1 MIFREGLKRAG
12 VCSRTWAAVLLSG
25 WICTL
30 AGEEGASA
38 SLRRHILERRE
49 PPLTRLDIQTTLN
62 VADFGAVPDDGQN
75 DYPAFAAALK
85 QASTLT
91 APVQI
96 VFPPGVYHFAS
107 DLEPPMNNDGAFQ
120 LVNIS
125 NLLIEGNGA
134 EILITR
140 PHMSLIY
147 ARNSTNLI
155 VRNFTVD
162 YDPLPFS
169 QGTVRSLDRAAGAF
183 ILDLDEGYPDPTE
196 PPFTSQA
203 FAAFYSSSWGVV
215 MDSSGSGRLKAGYP
229 DHFLIAGREKL
240 DGRTIRFFL
249 KNKKSAEILQEGDRF
264 VLNFRAGAVARAFNT
279 ENITLQN
286 VTAHAIPGCFVQG
299 ANLSKV
305 NLLNCKAL
313 RKDDRLIVA
322 GADGIHIQSGRVGPW
337 VENCE
342 FEGLLDDYVNLYN
355 IPNYILEQPEPD
367 RVKVSLQDRIRKG
380 DRLLFFNPRNGE
392 TIKKVTALSVDSSGI
407 KLSEPVEGLMIKPA
421 DGTVFKPPV
430 GSGADHGWK
439 EMDHIYNLNTACDYF
454 VFRNNYFHDGR
465 RHGFAIKASYGLI
478 ESNRIERLTGT
489 AFAIYNLANHPE
501 GLWSR
506 NLVIDGNRIE
516 ECGDSTYLIPVRI
529 LGFRWGWESL
539 ATAFHQTV
547 FFTNNRI
554 SGSRLPLME
563 LASIQDMDV
572 SGNTFV
578 SAAESGPFITVSGSE
593 GVQFSG
599 NRFTE
604 SDGAV
609 KPGASVIKQKTNCK
623 DIQIQND

>member
-1 MIFREGLKRAG
+1 VRHDTEWAGAGLRG
-12 VCSRTWAAVLLSG
+12 RLWTVVVSMVCLSAFSDDV
-25 WICTL
+25 CEMAL
-30 AGEEGASA
+30 
-38 SLRRHILERRE
+38 LRRQILETRE

-62 VADFGAVPDDGQN
+62 VADFGAVPNDGQN

-85 QASTLT
+85 KARTLP

-96 VFPPGVYHFAS
+96 VFSPGVYHFAS
-107 DLEPPMNNDGAFQ
+107 DIEPAIYNDGAFQ
-120 LVNIS
+120 LVNAS
-125 NLLIEGNGA
+125 DLLIEGNGA

-140 PHMSLIY
+140 PHMSFVY

-169 QGTVRSLDRAAGAF
+169 QGTVGSLDRADGSF
-183 ILDLDEGYPDPTE
+183 ILALDEGYPDPTE
-196 PPFTSQA
+196 EPFTSEA
-203 FAAFYSSSWGVV
+203 FAAFYSASWGVV
-215 MDSSGSGRLKAGYP
+215 MDPSGSGRLKTGYP

-240 DGRTIRFFL
+240 DGRKIRFFL

-264 VLNFRAGAVARAFNT
+264 VLNFRAGAMARVFDT

-305 NLLNCKAL
+305 NLLGCKAL

-342 FEGLLDDYVNLYN
+342 FEGLLDDYVNIYN

-367 RVKVSLQDRIRKG
+367 RVKVSLQDRVRTG
-380 DRLLFFNPRNGE
+380 DRLLFFNPRQG
-392 TIKKVTALSVDSSGI
+392 TVIKIVTALSVDKSGVR
-407 KLSEPVEGLMIKPA
+407 LSEPVKGLQIRPE

-439 EMDHIYNLNTACDYF
+439 EMDHIYNLDTSCDYF
-454 VFRNNYFHDGR
+454 VFRNNHFHDGR

-478 ESNRIERLTGT
+478 ESNRIERLSGT
-489 AFAIYNLANHPE
+489 ALAVYNLANHPE

-529 LGFRWGWESL
+529 LGFRWGWKPL
-539 ATAFHQTV
+539 LTPFHQTV

-554 SGSRLPLME
+554 SGPRLPLVE
-563 LASIQDMDV
+563 LASIKDMEMR
-572 SGNTFV
+572 GNTFV
-578 SAAESGPFITVSGSE
+578 SPAESGPFITVSGSE
-593 GVQFSG
+593 NVQFSD
-599 NRFTE
+599 NFFTA
-604 SDGAV
+604 SGKTKKGAD
-609 KPGASVIKQKTNCK
+609 AIQKTPDCK
-623 DIQIQND
+623 DIQIR